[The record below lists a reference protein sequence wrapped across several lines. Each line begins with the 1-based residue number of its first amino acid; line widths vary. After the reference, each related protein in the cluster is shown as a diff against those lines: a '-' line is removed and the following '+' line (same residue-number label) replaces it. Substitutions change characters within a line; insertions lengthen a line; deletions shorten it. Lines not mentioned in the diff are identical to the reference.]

1 MSRLDKAIQLA
12 TEVHAGQVD
21 KGGNPYI
28 LHPLRVMCAVEK
40 QLVKINKDY
49 VEDYL
54 CVSVLHDVIED
65 YDESKYNIDEVCD
78 LVHDCGDTVYLEV
91 MTLTRVS
98 GESWNKYINKVY
110 GMPMRRVVKIHD
122 LEDNC
127 DLTRLKE
134 VTNDDINRNNMYIRA
149 RNFLERGKGKL

>member
-40 QLVKINKDY
+40 DLRSGSWEY
-49 VEDYL
+49 REDYL
-54 CVSVLHDVIED
+54 CVAICHDVVEDKNMFYED
-65 YDESKYNIDEVCD
+65 YIHESILE
-78 LVHDCGDTVYLEV
+78 LGDTVYMAILA
-91 MTLTRVS
+91 VS
-98 GESWNKYINKVY
+98 RRGEESWKSYINRISINSIAKF
-110 GMPMRRVVKIHD
+110 VKIHD

-134 VTNDDINRNNMYIRA
+134 ITDDDVNRNNMYIRA
-149 RNFLERGKGKL
+149 RKFLETEEGKL